1 MIAQIH
7 MALHSPSCPWQLH
20 LTAGTK
26 VPSSSPCPRL
36 DRALGPVL
44 TVLCRRRSR
53 RTWTR
58 PHCSVQTTEQADPG
72 PSSLF
77 CSDDGAGGP
86 GPDLTVLFR
95 RRSRRTWARPHCSV
109 QTMEQVDPGPSSLFR
124 RWSKQIW
131 ARPHCSV

>member
-95 RRSRRTWARPHCSV
+95 RWSRWTQDRPRCSDDGASRS
-109 QTMEQVDPGPSSLFR
+109 GPVLTVLCR
-124 RWSKQIW
+124 RWSRQTW
-131 ARPHCSV
+131 AEVS